1 MPTTQAAARTKLSGA
16 QWGVL
21 SLLVLSVFIN
31 YVDRGNLSIAG
42 PLLMA
47 SPEKGGLGLDP
58 ARLGSL
64 LAAFF
69 WTYALCQLFG
79 IVGILLDRFDVCWVY
94 AAAFLAWS
102 AATAATGLVGS
113 FGTLFVLRLLL
124 GMGESAAYPSY
135 SKIFAVHFPEHH
147 RGLANALI
155 DAGSKFG
162 PALGTLLGGLL
173 MARFGWRPFFFV
185 LGAASLTW
193 LIPWLKW
200 MPRGKGSVVSH
211 VQNAPSTLQILEQ
224 RSVWGSFAG
233 LFCGNYFWYFL
244 LTWLPSY
251 MVMERHFSMDRMAT
265 MGSLAFLAIGISSGL
280 CGWISDHW
288 IASGATPTRVR
299 KTFAVGGLTLSTII
313 LPVAMVNSQTL
324 SMTLLFLTCIF
335 FGMWSSNHWA
345 LIQTMA
351 GPRAAGKWTGLQ
363 NGVGNLA
370 GVAAPALTGWVVART
385 GQFYWAFAVATGF
398 VLAGAFCYMFVIG
411 PIREVDWD
419 HHSDGRL
426 GLSLAAGIA
435 GFLAGG
441 ATGFL
446 LRPSAAIG
454 QLPLVTVLSR
464 GGNLQPADAVM
475 IPVAQQ
481 SFNITVIAALVGAAL
496 AILIARRAVRRA
508 IV

>member
-1 MPTTQAAARTKLSGA
+1 MSTPTTAARTPLSGA

-21 SLLVLSVFIN
+21 CLLVISIFIN

-58 ARLGSL
+58 ARLGHL
-64 LAAFF
+64 LSAFF
-69 WTYALCQLFG
+69 WTYALFQLLG
-79 IVGILLDRFDVCWVY
+79 IVGVLLDRFDVSWVY
-94 AAAFLAWS
+94 AAAYLLWS
-102 AATAATGLVGS
+102 AATAATGLATS
-113 FGTLFVLRLLL
+113 FVTLFALRLLL

-185 LGAASLTW
+185 LGAASLVW

-200 MPRGKGSVVSH
+200 MPRGKGILVAHTEVSPPLLH
-211 VQNAPSTLQILEQ
+211 ILEQ
-224 RSVWGSFAG
+224 RSAWGSFAG

-265 MGSLAFLAIGISSGL
+265 MGALAFLAIGLSSAL
-280 CGWISDHW
+280 CGWLSDHW
-288 IASGATPTRVR
+288 IAAGATPTRVR
-299 KTFAVGGLTLSTII
+299 KTFTVGGMTLSTVM
-313 LPVAMVNSQTL
+313 LPVVMVENRDL
-324 SMTLLFLTCIF
+324 SMALLFVSCIF

-345 LIQTMA
+345 LIQTLA
-351 GPRAAGKWTGLQ
+351 GPPAAGKWTAVQ

-370 GVAAPALTGWVVART
+370 GVAAPALTGLVVART
-385 GQFYWAFAVATGF
+385 GQFFWAFALATGF
-398 VLAGAFCYMFVIG
+398 VLAGACCYMFVIG
-411 PIREVDWD
+411 RIEQVDWKL
-419 HHSDGRL
+419 R
-426 GLSLAAGIA
+426 AA
-435 GFLAGG
+435 
-441 ATGFL
+441 
-446 LRPSAAIG
+446 RPS
-454 QLPLVTVLSR
+454 
-464 GGNLQPADAVM
+464 
-475 IPVAQQ
+475 
-481 SFNITVIAALVGAAL
+481 
-496 AILIARRAVRRA
+496 
-508 IV
+508 